1 MESGEGID
9 GSRVER
15 IAFSEMED
23 SEGGKRV
30 MTLMSD
36 TDRPSEVG
44 EKDERARHRFGS
56 ERAVLLV
63 FCHPVLDH
71 LRRPVAD
78 GALETERETRHIE
91 ITRKSVSHGSNDC
104 GVVGTALIRYA
115 SHQN

>member
-44 EKDERARHRFGS
+44 EKDETACHGFGS

-63 FCHPVLDH
+63 FCHPVLDD

-78 GALETERETRHIE
+78 GALETERETRHESRLPERVWCKTMKKHVPVARSPISK
-91 ITRKSVSHGSNDC
+91 I
-104 GVVGTALIRYA
+104 Y
-115 SHQN
+115 